1 MSDLNVPVTEDE
13 LHALVDGELPDDRR
27 GDVETWLATHPEDA
41 ARVAEWRG
49 QIELVHARYGGVA
62 DEPIP
67 ERLDLERLVRA
78 SRSWRKFGIAAALA
92 MFIAGGLSGWFG
104 RPLWDG
110 APAARAVAA
119 DALEAHR
126 LYIAEVRHPI
136 EVPAEAAH
144 LIPWLSRR
152 VGHQLRAPDL
162 APFGLK
168 MMGGRL
174 LPGPRGAA
182 ALLMYEGPS
191 GERFTLYCSRASTPE
206 AAFRWRDGGQ
216 VAAIY
221 WVEGDLGYV
230 LSGPSERDR
239 LNKIAESAY
248 EQLERRPP
256 PVERPAAQKSSSL
269 IEPAAPTQP
278 SVQALARTK

>member
-1 MSDLNVPVTEDE
+1 MSDREVRVTEDE
-13 LHALVDGELPDDRR
+13 LHALVDGELPEDRR
-27 GDVETWLATHPEDA
+27 DGVGAWLAQHPEDVQ
-41 ARVAEWRG
+41 RVAAWRS
-49 QIELVHARYGGVA
+49 QNEHIRARYGGVA
-62 DEPIP
+62 DEPMP
-67 ERLDLERLVRA
+67 ERFDIDRLVRA
-78 SRSWRKFGIAAALA
+78 GRSWGLSWGRFGIAAALA
-92 MFIAGGLSGWFG
+92 AFIVGGLSGWFG
-104 RPLWDG
+104 RGVWDG
-110 APAARAVAA
+110 TPAARIVAA

-136 EVPAEAAH
+136 EVGAKEAH

-162 APFGLK
+162 APFGLRL
-168 MMGGRL
+168 MGGRL

-182 ALLMYEGPS
+182 AMLMYEGPS
-191 GERFTLYCSRASTPE
+191 GERYTLYCSRAASPE

-239 LNKIAESAY
+239 LQKIAQSTY
-248 EQLERRPP
+248 EQLERRPNGN
-256 PVERPAAQKSSSL
+256 RS
-269 IEPAAPTQP
+269 
-278 SVQALARTK
+278 

>member
-1 MSDLNVPVTEDE
+1 MSGRELRVTEDE
-13 LHALVDGELPDDRR
+13 LHALVDGELPEDRR
-27 GDVETWLATHPEDA
+27 ADVESWLAAHPEDA
-41 ARVAEWRG
+41 QRVAGWRA
-49 QIELVHARYGGVA
+49 QVERIRARYAGVV
-62 DEPIP
+62 DEPVP
-67 ERLDLERLVRA
+67 ERLDFDRLVRA
-78 SRSWRKFGIAAALA
+78 KRPWLRLGAAAA
-92 MFIAGGLSGWFG
+92 AIAVFALGGTAGWFG
-104 RPLWDG
+104 RGAWDG
-110 APAARAVAA
+110 APAARVVAA

-136 EVPAEAAH
+136 EVGAQEAH

-168 MMGGRL
+168 LMGGRL

-182 ALLMYEGPS
+182 AMLMYEGPS
-191 GERFTLYCSRASTPE
+191 GERYTLYCSRAASPE
-206 AAFRWRDGGQ
+206 TAFRWRDSGP

-230 LSGPSERDR
+230 LSGPAERDR
-239 LNKIAESAY
+239 LQKLAESTY

-256 PVERPAAQKSSSL
+256 PSERLQKSSSL
-269 IEPAAPTQP
+269 P
-278 SVQALARTK
+278 

>member
-1 MSDLNVPVTEDE
+1 MSDREVRITEDE

-27 GDVETWLATHPEDA
+27 EDVEAWLAGHPEDA
-41 ARVAEWRG
+41 QRVAAWRT
-49 QIELVHARYGGVA
+49 QADLIRARYIGIA

-67 ERLDLERLVRA
+67 ERFDLDRLVRA
-78 SRSWRKFGIAAALA
+78 NHSWRWFGAAAAVAAFLV
-92 MFIAGGLSGWFG
+92 GGTLGWFG
-104 RPLWDG
+104 RGVWDG
-110 APAARAVAA
+110 TPAARTVAA

-136 EVPAEAAH
+136 EVGAKEAH

-168 MMGGRL
+168 LMGGRL
-174 LPGPRGAA
+174 LPGPRAA
-182 ALLMYEGPS
+182 AAMLMYEGPS
-191 GERFTLYCSRASTPE
+191 GERYTLYCSRAATPE
-206 AAFRWRDGGQ
+206 TAFRWRDGGP

-230 LSGPSERDR
+230 LSGPSERER
-239 LNKIAESAY
+239 LQKIAESAY

-256 PVERPAAQKSSSL
+256 PGERQSLQKSSSL
-269 IEPAAPTQP
+269 I
-278 SVQALARTK
+278 R

>member
-1 MSDLNVPVTEDE
+1 MSDGEVRVTEDE

-27 GDVETWLATHPEDA
+27 EDVEAWLHCHPEDA
-41 ARVAEWRG
+41 QRVAAWRSQNEWIR
-49 QIELVHARYGGVA
+49 QRYGGVA
-62 DEPIP
+62 DEPVP
-67 ERLDLERLVRA
+67 DRFDLDRLVRRGRPPLRWSA
-78 SRSWRKFGIAAALA
+78 IAAALA
-92 MFIAGGLSGWFG
+92 FLAGGAAGWYG
-104 RPLWDG
+104 RDIWAG
-110 APAARAVAA
+110 APGARLVAA

-136 EVPAEAAH
+136 EVRAQEAH

-162 APFGLK
+162 SPFGLR

-182 ALLMYEGPS
+182 AMLMYEGPS
-191 GERFTLYCSRASTPE
+191 GERYTLYCSRASSPDTS
-206 AAFRWRDGGQ
+206 FRWRDGGGQ

-230 LSGPSERDR
+230 LSGPAEREK
-239 LNKIAESAY
+239 LQKIAEAAY

-256 PVERPAAQKSSSL
+256 RQPLQKSSSL
-269 IEPAAPTQP
+269 D
-278 SVQALARTK
+278 